1 MGMIMEVNFNIH
13 HYQTNDNCF
22 VTLQEESETGGSLI
36 NLMEDGEDL
45 GGDFGGS
52 NEVMTAE
59 ENDSMQGEKQWS
71 GIFSYH

>member
-1 MGMIMEVNFNIH
+1 MGMIMEVNFIIH
-13 HYQTNDNCF
+13 HYQTNGNCF

-45 GGDFGGS
+45 GGDSAGS
-52 NEVMTAE
+52 NDVMTAE

-71 GIFSYH
+71 GIFHWD

>member
-1 MGMIMEVNFNIH
+1 M
-13 HYQTNDNCF
+13 
-22 VTLQEESETGGSLI
+22 I

-71 GIFSYH
+71 VRYFHIISIDYLQYKL

>member
-1 MGMIMEVNFNIH
+1 MDL
-13 HYQTNDNCF
+13 YQTNDNCL

-59 ENDSMQGEKQWS
+59 ENDSMQGEEKWS
-71 GIFSYH
+71 GIFSKYED